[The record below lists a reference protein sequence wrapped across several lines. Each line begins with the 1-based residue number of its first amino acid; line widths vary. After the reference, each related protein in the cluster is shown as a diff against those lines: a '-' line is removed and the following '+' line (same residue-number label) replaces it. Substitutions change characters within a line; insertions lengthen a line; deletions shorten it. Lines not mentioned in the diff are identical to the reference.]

1 MIKNYLKIAWR
12 HLRRNKAYA
21 FINVAGLTLGITCS
35 IIIFVLVHY
44 ELSFDDFHTDK
55 DRIYRVVTEIHHDDI
70 SYTSG
75 TPSPMGKA
83 LHDDYTFAD
92 KIARVRVMSNPLVSI
107 TTSGKDVRKF
117 VETQGLA
124 LANPEFFDVFNF
136 PFLKGDKSALSRPNT
151 AFITEK
157 LAKKYFPDGDPIGKV
172 LRIENSMNYTVAG
185 VLKDLPPNTDR
196 TQEIYLPFV
205 QLKDF
210 DSSTAGPNN
219 WSGINNNMQ
228 CFLRLKPGV
237 TPASVENLFPA
248 FMQKYYAGTRGLKV
262 YHFKL
267 QPLSDIH
274 FNANYSGL
282 IEKKYIWAMGLIG
295 IFLIVTACVNF
306 INLATA
312 QALTRSKEV
321 GIRKVLGG
329 MRPQLFWQFIA
340 ETSLIALFATI
351 LALCLAIQ
359 AMPYVNQLLEINL
372 HISLTQDIGLGIFL
386 VILLTVVTFLA
397 GSYPGLILA
406 GFQPVLALKGKL
418 NQQHIGGFSVRR
430 GLVIVQF
437 AISQLLII
445 STIVIAGQIHYSR
458 STDMG
463 FTKDA
468 IVLLP
473 IPSPNQPNMEHLRT
487 ELAAI
492 TGVEKTTLCFTP
504 PASPDNN
511 LTGFHYDNDPKQ
523 EPFNINDKFADDQYL
538 STFGLTLVAGR
549 NYFRSDS
556 AHEFLVNET
565 LVHKLNLSSP
575 QEVIGKHL
583 ALEDGPS
590 GTIVGVLKDFHN
602 NSFKGNIS
610 PVCISPDHGW
620 YNYCAVKLNMARAGS
635 ILPTFEKRWNDIYPE
650 YNYTYRFM
658 DDSIAEFYQ
667 TETILL
673 KLIEVF
679 AGIAIFIGCMGLY
692 GMVSFMAVQK
702 TKEIGV
708 RKVLGA
714 GVPQILWI
722 FGREFFRL
730 LILAFLLA
738 APIGGWFMHRWL
750 EDFVYRIPLNA
761 QIFLLALASTFVIA
775 VLTIG
780 YRTLRSALANPVK
793 SLRTE

>member
-1 MIKNYLKIAWR
+1 MIKNYFKIAWR
-12 HLRRNKAYA
+12 HLRRNKSYA

-44 ELSFDDFHTDK
+44 ELSFDDFHKDK
-55 DRIYRVVTEIHHDDI
+55 DSIYRVVTEIHHDDI

-83 LHDDYTFAD
+83 LHDDYAFAD
-92 KIARVRVMSNPLVSI
+92 KIARVRVWGSPLVSV
-107 TTSGKDVRKF
+107 TAGKDIHKF
-117 VETQGLA
+117 VEPQGLA
-124 LANPEFFDVFNF
+124 MADPEFFDIFNF
-136 PFLKGDKSALSRPNT
+136 PLLKGDKSSLANPNT
-151 AFITEK
+151 ALITEK
-157 LAKKYFPDGDPIGKV
+157 LAHKYFPGQDPIGKV
-172 LRIENSMNYTVAG
+172 LRIENSLNFTVTG
-185 VLKDLPPNTDR
+185 ILKDLPPNTDR
-196 TQEIYLPFV
+196 SQEIYVPFV
-205 QLKDF
+205 NLKDL
-210 DSSTAGPNN
+210 DSSLAGPNS

-228 CFLRLKPGV
+228 CFLLLKPGV

-248 FMQKYYAGTRGLKV
+248 FMDKYYAGTRGLKV
-262 YHFKL
+262 YKFKL

-274 FNANYSGL
+274 FNANYSGYV
-282 IEKKYIWAMGLIG
+282 EKKYIWALGLIG
-295 IFLIVTACVNF
+295 LFLIITACVNF

-321 GIRKVLGG
+321 GIRKVLGS
-329 MRPQLFWQFIA
+329 MRLQLFWQFIA

-351 LALCLAIQ
+351 LAFCLAQQ
-359 AMPYVNQLLEINL
+359 AIPYVNQLLEINL
-372 HISLTQDIGLGIFL
+372 NVSIIKDAWLGIFL
-386 VILLTVVTFLA
+386 LLLLTGVTFFA
-397 GSYPGLILA
+397 GSYPGLVLA

-418 NQQHIGGFSVRR
+418 NQQHIGGFSLRR
-430 GLVIVQF
+430 ALVIVQF
-437 AISQLLII
+437 TISQLLII

-458 STDMG
+458 QTDMG

-473 IPSPNQPNMEHLRT
+473 VPSIHRPKMDHLRRGL
-487 ELAAI
+487 EAM

-504 PASPDNN
+504 PASSDND
-511 LTGFHYDNDPKQ
+511 LTGFRYNNEAKQ
-523 EPFNINDKFADDQYL
+523 EPFNINDKNADDQYL
-538 STFGLTLVAGR
+538 PTFGLTLVAGR

-556 AHEFLVNET
+556 SHEFLVNET
-565 LVHKLNLSSP
+565 LVHKLNISSP
-575 QEVIGKHL
+575 QDVIGKSI
-583 ALEDGPS
+583 ALEGGPS
-590 GTIVGVLKDFHN
+590 GTIVGVVKDFHN
-602 NSFKGNIS
+602 YSFKGGIS
-610 PVCISPDHGW
+610 PVCISPD
-620 YNYCAVKLNMARAGS
+620 YNRYSYCAVKLNMARAGS
-635 ILPTFEKRWNDIYPE
+635 LLPAFEKLWNDTYPE

-679 AGIAIFIGCMGLY
+679 AAIAIFIGCLGLY

-714 GVPQILWI
+714 GVPDILWI
-722 FGREFFRL
+722 FGKEFSRL
-730 LILAFLLA
+730 LILAFLVA

-761 QIFLLALASTFVIA
+761 QIFILSLASTFVIA
-775 VLTIG
+775 ILTIG

-793 SLRTE
+793 SLRAE

>member
-1 MIKNYLKIAWR
+1 MFKNYFKIAWR

-21 FINVAGLTLGITCS
+21 FINVAGLTLGVTCS

-44 ELSFDDFHTDK
+44 ELSFDDFHAGK

-92 KIARVRVMSNPLVSI
+92 KIARVRTFGNPLVSV
-107 TTSGKDVRKF
+107 TSGKDIHKF
-117 VETQGLA
+117 EESRGLA
-124 LANPEFFDVFNF
+124 LADPEFFEIFNF
-136 PFLKGDKSALSRPNT
+136 PFLKGDKSALATPNT
-151 AFITEK
+151 AVITEK
-157 LAKKYFPDGDPIGKV
+157 LAAKYFPGQDPIGKV
-172 LRIENSMNYTVAG
+172 LRIENSMNFRVTG
-185 VLKDLPPNTDR
+185 VLKDLPANTDR
-196 TQEIYLPFV
+196 TQEIYLPFIN
-205 QLKDF
+205 LKDF
-210 DSSTAGPNN
+210 DSSLAGPSS

-228 CFLRLKPGV
+228 CFVLLKNGV
-237 TPASVENLFPA
+237 TPASVEGLFPS
-248 FMQKYYAGTRGLKV
+248 FMEKYYAGTRGLKV
-262 YHFKL
+262 YNFKL
-267 QPLSDIH
+267 QPLSDVH
-274 FNANYSGL
+274 FNANYSGFV
-282 IEKKYIWAMGLIG
+282 EKKYIWSLGLIG
-295 IFLIVTACVNF
+295 LFLIVTACVNF

-321 GIRKVLGG
+321 GIRKVLGS

-351 LALCLAIQ
+351 IAFCLAQRAI
-359 AMPYVNQLLEINL
+359 PYVNQLLEL
-372 HISLTQDIGLGIFL
+372 QLEVSLVKDVALALFLLITLIG
-386 VILLTVVTFLA
+386 VTFLS

-445 STIVIAGQIHYSR
+445 STIVIAGQIHYS
-458 STDMG
+458 SKTDMG

-473 IPSPNQPNMEHLRT
+473 IPASSAPKMNHLRAGL
-487 ELAAI
+487 EAM

-504 PASPDNN
+504 PASSDND
-511 LTGFHYDNDPKQ
+511 LTGFRYNNEAKQ
-523 EPFNINDKFADDQYL
+523 EPFNINDKYADEQYM

-549 NYFRSDS
+549 NYFRRDS
-556 AHEFLVNET
+556 THEFLVNEM

-575 QEVIGKHL
+575 EDVIGKHID
-583 ALEDGPS
+583 LEGGPS
-590 GTIVGVLKDFHN
+590 GTVVGVVKDFHN
-602 NSFKGNIS
+602 YSFKGGIS
-610 PVCISPDHGW
+610 PVCISPNYDR
-620 YNYCAVKLNMARAGS
+620 YNYCAVKLNMARAGGL
-635 ILPTFEKRWNDIYPE
+635 LPAMEKLWNNTYPE
-650 YNYTYRFM
+650 YNYTYTFM
-658 DDSIAEFYQ
+658 DDSIAAFYQ
-667 TETILL
+667 TETVLL
-673 KLIEVF
+673 RLIEIF
-679 AGIAIFIGCMGLY
+679 AGIAIFIGCLGLY

-714 GVPQILWI
+714 GVPDILWI
-722 FGREFFRL
+722 FGKEFFRL
-730 LILAFLLA
+730 LIIAFLIA

-750 EDFVYRIPLNA
+750 QDFVYRIPLNA
-761 QIFLLALASTFVIA
+761 EVFLLALASTIIIA
-775 VLTIG
+775 TATIG
-780 YRTLRSALANPVK
+780 YRTVRSALANPVK

>member
-1 MIKNYLKIAWR
+1 MIKNYFKIAWR
-12 HLRRNKAYA
+12 QLRRNKAYA

-35 IIIFVLVHY
+35 IVIFVLVHY
-44 ELSFDDFHTDK
+44 ELSFDNFHKDK

-83 LHDDYTFAD
+83 LRDDYGFAD
-92 KIARVRVMSNPLVSI
+92 KLARVRVLGNPLVSV
-107 TTSGKDVRKF
+107 TSGNDIHKF

-124 LANPEFFDVFNF
+124 LADPEFFDIFNF
-136 PFLKGDKSALSRPNT
+136 PFLKGDRSTLANPNT
-151 AFITEK
+151 AVITEK
-157 LAKKYFPDGDPIGKV
+157 LATKYFPGQDPIGKV
-172 LRIENSMNYTVAG
+172 LRIENSMNFTVAG
-185 VLKDLPPNTDR
+185 VLKDLPANTDR
-196 TQEIYLPFV
+196 SQEIYLPFV
-205 QLKDF
+205 HLKDF
-210 DSSTAGPNN
+210 DSSLAGPNS

-228 CFLRLKPGV
+228 CFVRLKEGA

-274 FNANYSGL
+274 FNPNYSGVV
-282 IEKKYIWAMGLIG
+282 EKKYIWALALIG
-295 IFLIVTACVNF
+295 LFLIVTACVNF

-321 GIRKVLGG
+321 GIRKVLGS
-329 MRPQLFWQFIA
+329 MRRQLFWQFIA

-351 LALCLAIQ
+351 LAFCLAQRAI
-359 AMPYVNQLLEINL
+359 PYVNQLLQ
-372 HISLTQDIGLGIFL
+372 ISLELSPIKDWGLGIFL
-386 VILLTVVTFLA
+386 LVMLIGVTFLA

-406 GFQPVLALKGKL
+406 GFQPILALKGKL
-418 NQQHIGGFSVRR
+418 NQRHIGGFSVRR

-445 STIVIAGQIHYSR
+445 STIVIATQIQYSR
-458 STDMG
+458 QTDMG

-473 IPSPNQPNMEHLRT
+473 LPIPDAPKMSHIQT
-487 ELAAI
+487 ELAGM

-504 PASPDNN
+504 PASSDND
-511 LTGFHYDNDPKQ
+511 LTGFRYNNDAKQ
-523 EPFNINDKFADDQYL
+523 APFNVNDKYADDQYIA
-538 STFGLTLVAGR
+538 TFGLTLVAGR
-549 NYFRSDS
+549 NYFRNDS
-556 AHEFLVNET
+556 THEFLVNET
-565 LVHKLNLSSP
+565 FVHKLNISSP
-575 QEVIGKHL
+575 QDIIGKNI
-583 ALEDGPS
+583 DVQGGPR
-590 GTIVGVLKDFHN
+590 GTIVGVVKDFHN
-602 NSFKGNIS
+602 YSFKGGIS
-610 PVCISPDHGW
+610 PVCISTDNSR
-620 YNYCAVKLNMARAGS
+620 YSYCAVKMNMARAGS
-635 ILPTFEKRWNDIYPE
+635 LLPAMEKLWNDTYPE
-650 YNYTYRFM
+650 YTYSYKFM
-658 DDSIAEFYQ
+658 DDNIAEFYE

-673 KLIEVF
+673 RLIEVF
-679 AGIAIFIGCMGLY
+679 AGIAIFIGCLGLY

-714 GVPQILWI
+714 GVLDILWI
-722 FGREFFRL
+722 CGKEFFRL
-730 LILAFLLA
+730 LIIAFLIA

-750 EDFVYRIPLNA
+750 QDFVYRIPLNA
-761 QIFLLALASTFVIA
+761 EVFLLALASTIVIA
-775 VLTIG
+775 TLTIG
-780 YRTLRSALANPVK
+780 YRTVRSALANPVK